1 MRGILQTQEEH
12 TGRGTLAIILHA
24 HLPYVRHP
32 EHEDFF
38 EERWL
43 FEALTESYLPLVRIF
58 RAWEDLGMRNVLTL
72 SVSPTLAAMLG
83 DTLLKERYAKHLEK
97 LMRLTHREKHRCALG
112 SPEMEVAEFYRLRL
126 QDLAEFYHGELKGD
140 LLGELRR
147 LATAGVIALA
157 TTAATHGFLP
167 LLATEPAAVR
177 AQILVARDAHR
188 EVFGTESGGIW
199 LPECAYVSGIEDFLA
214 EANFRWFVLD
224 AHGLM
229 FGHPRPRFA
238 IYRHCYT
245 PAGPAVFA
253 RDRESSRQVWSAEE
267 GYPGDAAYREFYR
280 DIGFDGTEADVAEFL
295 SPDGRRTFTGLK
307 YRRITGTTGEKEF
320 YDRRLALAAADRHA
334 AHFLSERQKQLKE
347 LSDSLPVDSIVVVP
361 FDAELFGHWWFEGPE
376 FLDFFARKAWFDQAT
391 FRLGTL
397 DGFLREH
404 PGGQL
409 IAPSAS
415 SWGQRGY
422 WEVWLGEKN
431 AWIYPH
437 LHGAARR
444 MRHMA
449 QRWAHS
455 APDEVEERCL
465 RQMCRELLL
474 AQGSDWAFLMRAGTA
489 GDYPERRTR
498 DHLLRFNRLF
508 EGLERGAVDV
518 RLLTDCELRSP
529 LFSRIDWRLYA
540 A

>member
-1 MRGILQTQEEH
+1 MPAREEQ
-12 TGRGTLAIILHA
+12 TGRGTLAIVLHA

-32 EHEDFF
+32 EYEDFF

-43 FEALTESYLPLVRIF
+43 FEAITECYLPLLRIF
-58 RAWEDLGMRNVLTL
+58 RGWEGLGMRDVLTL

-97 LMRLTHREKHRCALG
+97 LLRLTDREKSRCARG
-112 SPEMEVAEFYRLRL
+112 SAEMDVAEFYRLRL
-126 QDLAEFYHGELKGD
+126 RDLAEFYHRELKEN

-147 LATAGVIALA
+147 LAEASVIALA
-157 TTAATHGFLP
+157 TTAVTHGFLP
-167 LLATEPAAVR
+167 LLAAEPAAVR
-177 AQILVARDAHR
+177 AQILLARDAHR
-188 EVFGTESGGIW
+188 EVFGVESGGIW
-199 LPECAYVSGIEDFLA
+199 LPECAYISGIEGFLA
-214 EANFRWFVLD
+214 EANFRWFVVD
-224 AHGLM
+224 AHGLL

-280 DIGFDGTEADVAEFL
+280 DLGFDAAAADVAEFVA
-295 SPDGRRTFTGLK
+295 PDGRRTFTGLK
-307 YRRITGTTGEKEF
+307 YRRITGTTSEKEF
-320 YDRRLALAAADRHA
+320 YDRQLALATADRHA
-334 AHFLSERQKQLKE
+334 THFLAEREKQLRE
-347 LSDSLPVDSIVVVP
+347 LSESLPVDPVVVAP

-376 FLDFFARKAWFDQAT
+376 FLDFFARKAWFDQSA

-397 DGFLREH
+397 DGFLCEH

-444 MRHMA
+444 MRQMA

-455 APDEVEERCL
+455 APGEVEERCL

-498 DHLLRFNRLF
+498 EHTLCFNRLF
-508 EGLERGAVDV
+508 EGLERSAIDT
-518 RLLTDCELRSP
+518 RLLTQCEKRSP
-529 LFSRIDWRLYA
+529 LFPHINWRVYA